1 MPSAGVLAVAG
12 ATLAL
17 ALANALATPPF
28 TGNDEAAHVSY
39 ALAVADGNLPVVT
52 DRTPDG
58 VIPGLAPDRLIYTA
72 NHPPLYYA
80 LVGPGVKALADSGR
94 PAGGLRLAR
103 VVNALFAALAVL
115 AVGSLTA
122 RLAPERPRAPVI
134 AAAIA
139 GLVPAY
145 GFVAGFAY
153 NDGLALAAASGLLAA
168 SLAVHRDGAS
178 RKRLALVAV
187 LAAVAALARVSALPA
202 VLAAAVLCATGRRRR
217 DGLVPL
223 LAAAA
228 AAGWFYVRS
237 TSRYGDPTGGSYL
250 LDLLDRPGRSSMVG
264 VAADPGFWSAVSAD
278 AWGRFAALPGP
289 LEPLL
294 AAAATACLVWQV
306 RRTPTVPW
314 LVLAGYAVLV
324 VAAVVRFHAAGGS
337 AHGRYLYPLL
347 IVAGAAVGVTAAN
360 LRAASA
366 IGVVALVAC
375 GVIHLHGVLERYV
388 HVTGRAYG
396 ALEETALRR
405 AGVPAPAVVL
415 ALLAIALAACTAVA
429 ARELLARPGP
439 VVSD

>member
-28 TGNDEAAHVSY
+28 TGNDEAAHIAY
-39 ALAVADGNLPVVT
+39 AVAVADGHLPVVT

-58 VIPGLAPDRLIYTA
+58 VIPGLPPDRLLYTA

-94 PAGGLRLAR
+94 PFGGLRLAR
-103 VVNALFAALAVL
+103 VVNALLSALAVL
-115 AVGSLTA
+115 AVASLTA
-122 RLAPERPRAPVI
+122 RLAPGRRRAPVI
-134 AAAIA
+134 AAAVA

-153 NDGLALAAASGLLAA
+153 NDGLALAAAAGLIATAVAA
-168 SLAVHRDGAS
+168 HQDGGS
-178 RKRLALVAV
+178 RRRLALVAV

-223 LAAAA
+223 LAAAI
-228 AAGWFYVRS
+228 AAGWFYVRN
-237 TSRYGDPTGGSYL
+237 TSRYGDPTGGGYL
-250 LDLLDRPGRSSMVG
+250 LDLLDRPRRSSVVG
-264 VAADPGFWSAVSAD
+264 VALDPGFWSQITAD

-314 LVLAGYAVLV
+314 LVLSGYAVV
-324 VAAVVRFHAAGGS
+324 VALAVVRFHAAGGS

-347 IVAGAAVGVTAAN
+347 LVAGAAVGASAAG
-360 LRAASA
+360 LRVAPA
-366 IGVVALVAC
+366 IGVVLLVVAC
-375 GVIHLHGVLERYV
+375 VIHLHGVLERYV
-388 HVTGRAYG
+388 HVPGRSYG
-396 ALEETALRR
+396 DLEQTALRQ
-405 AGVPAPAVVL
+405 AGVPAPTVVL
-415 ALLAIALAACTAVA
+415 ALLAVALAGCTTVAV
-429 ARELLARPGP
+429 RELLARPDAAP
-439 VVSD
+439 SD